1 MVNNKLVLFT
11 SKQKLCHCL
20 FCFVFDCKGTAF
32 SNTMQYKVLKYC
44 KNTNKYSFFYFFS
57 KIFGH
62 VKKKQYLCSR
72 FWKQRHIWW
81 L

>member
-32 SNTMQYKVLKYC
+32 SNTMQYKVLKNYE
-44 KNTNKYSFFYFFS
+44 
-57 KIFGH
+57 
-62 VKKKQYLCSR
+62 KQE
-72 FWKQRHIWW
+72 
-81 L
+81 